1 MNDINSVKIVAQ
13 NVTKR
18 FPSRDVTGEDIV
30 ALQDINL
37 SVQANEFV
45 TLVGRSGCG
54 KTTFLN
60 IIAGLLRPTEGEVLI
75 NGKPI
80 DGPGLDRGMVF
91 QHSALF
97 PWLTTIG
104 NIEFGPLNQGV
115 LKEERQRLA
124 KDLVE
129 LVRLNGFENSYPHEL
144 SGGMQQRV
152 AIARALAM
160 DPEILLMDEPFGA
173 LDELTRSEM
182 QQELLRIWEAR
193 KKTVV
198 FVTHSITEAIY
209 LSDRVIVLTPHP
221 GRIGKEVII
230 DMPRD
235 QRQRTS
241 AQFMTYYEEIH
252 DAIF

>member
-1 MNDINSVKIVAQ
+1 MNDINLVKIVAQ

-115 LKEERQRLA
+115 LKEER
-124 KDLVE
+124 
-129 LVRLNGFENSYPHEL
+129 
-144 SGGMQQRV
+144 
-152 AIARALAM
+152 
-160 DPEILLMDEPFGA
+160 
-173 LDELTRSEM
+173 
-182 QQELLRIWEAR
+182 
-193 KKTVV
+193 
-198 FVTHSITEAIY
+198 
-209 LSDRVIVLTPHP
+209 
-221 GRIGKEVII
+221 
-230 DMPRD
+230 
-235 QRQRTS
+235 
-241 AQFMTYYEEIH
+241 
-252 DAIF
+252 